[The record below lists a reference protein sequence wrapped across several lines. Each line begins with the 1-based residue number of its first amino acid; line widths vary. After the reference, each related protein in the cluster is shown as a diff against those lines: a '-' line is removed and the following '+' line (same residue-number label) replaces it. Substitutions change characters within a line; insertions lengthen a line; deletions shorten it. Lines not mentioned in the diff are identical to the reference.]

1 MESQRF
7 MNLCVLTVAA
17 HLVQQHSEEGVQLA
31 NHMEVSDCL
40 VWCHACFPEFKTPRL
55 RSSEC
60 TTPDYDWILVWV
72 QASRI

>member
-1 MESQRF
+1 

-60 TTPDYDWILVWV
+60 TTPDFAVATAFVAGTGDCKDDF
-72 QASRI
+72 